1 METKVLESIGLTR
14 NESKV
19 YLALLKEGTSKTGEI
34 LKRSGLN
41 SGKIYEILEY
51 LDMRRKDLEEDE
63 SVIRKEIPALEKI
76 RETKTKEI
84 SAFTYLGF
92 RGIKTAVDEAL
103 DNVKKGQEIL
113 GMGIT
118 EKKDEKF
125 NEFWRQWQTRRIKKK
140 IIGKHLFSERGDYL
154 KEFKK
159 MKYTEARV
167 LDGFTPVTVDIFGDE
182 IVLIFNYNEF

>member
-41 SGKIYEILEY
+41 SGKIYEILESLKKKGLASESKINNTKQYTAAAPSQILDY

-76 RETKTKEI
+76 RERKTR
-84 SAFTYLGF
+84 SLM
-92 RGIKTAVDEAL
+92 
-103 DNVKKGQEIL
+103 N
-113 GMGIT
+113 
-118 EKKDEKF
+118 
-125 NEFWRQWQTRRIKKK
+125 
-140 IIGKHLFSERGDYL
+140 
-154 KEFKK
+154 
-159 MKYTEARV
+159 
-167 LDGFTPVTVDIFGDE
+167 FGDNGKQE
-182 IVLIFNYNEF
+182 E